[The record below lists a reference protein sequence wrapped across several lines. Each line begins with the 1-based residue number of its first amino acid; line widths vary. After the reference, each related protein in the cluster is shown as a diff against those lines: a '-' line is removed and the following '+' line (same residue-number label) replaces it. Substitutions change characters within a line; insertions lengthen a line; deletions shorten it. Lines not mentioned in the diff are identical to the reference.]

1 MRLDFAAK
9 IFLFQFLI
17 KKYACI
23 HFRELNGLLKT
34 NTDSK
39 AKYCRNFI
47 ARAHSSSCNEREI
60 RARNYL
66 PSLSPV
72 NVDKRCEVHISR
84 KYPFCVTLDF
94 RIGVTVKSRAFAQF
108 FPPSLSFTV
117 RGISKKLSVSFN
129 FETISLI
136 RPSSK
141 RKLEQVAQE
150 FFNLLFICSNLFVL
164 LYDSLRKLFI

>member
-1 MRLDFAAK
+1 MISIRLDFAAK

-23 HFRELNGLLKT
+23 HYRALNGLLKT

-60 RARNYL
+60 RARNL

-94 RIGVTVKSRAFAQF
+94 RIGVTVKSRVLLPSS
-108 FPPSLSFTV
+108 FPLLCLSLSEASRRNF
-117 RGISKKLSVSFN
+117 RSVL
-129 FETISLI
+129 T
-136 RPSSK
+136 
-141 RKLEQVAQE
+141 
-150 FFNLLFICSNLFVL
+150 SNL
-164 LYDSLRKLFI
+164 